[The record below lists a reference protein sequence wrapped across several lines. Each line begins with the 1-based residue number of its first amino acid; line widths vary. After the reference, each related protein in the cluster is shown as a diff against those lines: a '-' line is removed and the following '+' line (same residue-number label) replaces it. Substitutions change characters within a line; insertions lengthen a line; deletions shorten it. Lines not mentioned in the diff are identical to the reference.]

1 VKSFTL
7 CAFIRLKHL
16 NGYAL
21 MTDKNR
27 ATVLLITSAQSSQLA
42 FKEILDGTGFKLD
55 SASSA
60 EEGVHKAIELLPS
73 IIIIETS
80 PNTNGF
86 ETCRRLRASRVLEGI
101 PIVMLVE
108 REETDTRAVGLSAG
122 ADDFLDKPLD
132 GLQILARLRSL
143 SRFNRER
150 YLLADLTRFSWMVEH
165 AHEGYLMLD
174 RSGAIHY
181 ANDRA
186 INLLNMPED
195 FFGLPFVNV
204 VERQYLPKPTETW
217 QSWLEDP
224 APCFLIQPESPT
236 ARAVWV
242 VLEALEPPAGVEY
255 MRLTRLRDVTERMAI
270 YQDMRRFHTVVAHKL
285 RTPMSML
292 MMSMSIIKSQ
302 LDVLTPEEIKNMLD
316 SAIKGTDRLAEE
328 IRSILTYID
337 APLALNLGAPMTLKE
352 LPEMVKTSCEVLHLA
367 NIMFSMPENLQPITL
382 AMTPFAMEMILHE
395 LFENSRKFHPTHE
408 PQIEV
413 SVGQTE
419 PDFIHLRLSDNGLT
433 LSVEQLEWAWLPYFQ
448 GEKDFT
454 GELPG
459 LGLGFPMV
467 ATLVW
472 KAGGTINLRNRLN
485 SPGVVVDIRIPLEST
500 MRKMERSAAPYGS

>member
-1 VKSFTL
+1 MTK
-7 CAFIRLKHL
+7 L
-16 NGYAL
+16 NIPI
-21 MTDKNR
+21 
-27 ATVLLITSAQSSQLA
+27 LLISSNKSTRDS
-42 FKEILDGTGFKLD
+42 FVEILGGTGFMLD
-55 SASSA
+55 FATSGEKG
-60 EEGVHKAIELLPS
+60 EEKAIETLPS
-73 IIIIETS
+73 IILVDHNPATNSFETS
-80 PNTNGF
+80 
-86 ETCRRLRASRVLEGI
+86 RRLRSNHLLDGT
-101 PIVMLVE
+101 PIIMLVE
-108 REETDTRAVGLSAG
+108 REEGDVRAVGLSSG
-122 ADDFLDKPLD
+122 VDDFLDKPLD
-132 GLQILARLRSL
+132 GLQILARMRSL

-186 INLLNMPED
+186 IHLLNMPQN

-204 VERQYLPKPTETW
+204 VERQYVPKPSEAW
-217 QSWLEDP
+217 NSWLEDP

-242 VLEALEPPAGVEY
+242 VLEALEPPVDVEY
-255 MRLTRLRDVTERMAI
+255 QRLVRLRDVTERMSI

-292 MMSMSIIKSQ
+292 MMSMNIIKNQ
-302 LDVLTPEEIKNMLD
+302 LEVLSADEIKTMLT

-328 IRSILTYID
+328 VRTILSYID
-337 APLALNLGAPMTLKE
+337 APLALNLGTAVELKAIPDMIKSIYISLKLTDIVFS
-352 LPEMVKTSCEVLHLA
+352 LPESLFPLK
-367 NIMFSMPENLQPITL
+367 I
-382 AMTPFAMEMILHE
+382 AMTADALEIVLHE
-395 LFENSRKFHPTHE
+395 LFENARKFHPQHK

-413 SVGQTE
+413 SIGQTE
-419 PDFIHLRLSDNGLT
+419 SDFIQIRISDNGVN
-433 LSVEQLEWAWLPYFQ
+433 LSVEQLQWAWLPYFQ

-454 GELPG
+454 GEIPG

-472 KAGGTINLRNRLN
+472 KAGGTINLRNRIDG
-485 SPGVVVDIRIPLEST
+485 PGVIVDMRIPLEST
-500 MRKMERSAAPYGS
+500 MRKIERSAAPYGG

>member
-1 VKSFTL
+1 
-7 CAFIRLKHL
+7 
-16 NGYAL
+16 
-21 MTDKNR
+21 MTDKDH
-27 ATVLLITSAQSSQLA
+27 ATVLFITSNQSSRLA
-42 FKEILDGTGFKLD
+42 LEEILNGTGFEMG
-55 SASSA
+55 SSTSGQD
-60 EEGVHKAIELLPS
+60 GVRKSIELLPS
-73 IIIIETS
+73 IIIIENS
-80 PNTNGF
+80 QSINGF
-86 ETCRRLRASRVLEGI
+86 ETCRHLRANRVLEGT
-101 PIVMLVE
+101 PIVMLVG
-108 REETDTRAVGLSAG
+108 REEEDIRAGGLSAG

-165 AHEGYLMLD
+165 AQEGYLMLD

-195 FFGLPFVNV
+195 FFGLPFKNV
-204 VERQYLPKPTETW
+204 VEKQYVPKPEEAW
-217 QSWLEDP
+217 QGWSEDP
-224 APCFLIQPESPT
+224 APCFLVQPESPT

-242 VLEALEPPAGVEY
+242 VLEALEPPVAVEY
-255 MRLTRLRDVTERMAI
+255 QRLVRLRDVTERMSI

-292 MMSMSIIKSQ
+292 MMSMSIIKNQ
-302 LDVLTPEEIKNMLD
+302 LEVLSPEEIKNMLA

-328 IRSILTYID
+328 VRSILTFID
-337 APLALNLGAPMTLKE
+337 APLALNLGSPMVLSELPNLVKSTCSTLKLTDISFT
-352 LPEMVKTSCEVLHLA
+352 LPEHLQSVTIAITPDALEMV
-367 NIMFSMPENLQPITL
+367 
-382 AMTPFAMEMILHE
+382 LHE

-408 PQIEV
+408 PQIEF

-419 PDFIHLRLSDNGLT
+419 PDFIQMRISDNGLT
-433 LSVEQLEWAWLPYFQ
+433 LSVEQLQWAWLPYFQ

-467 ATLVW
+467 ATLIW
-472 KAGGTINLRNRLN
+472 KSGGTIKLRNRMN
-485 SPGVVVDIRIPLEST
+485 GPGVVIDLRIPLESV
-500 MRKMERSAAPYGS
+500 MRNMERSAAPYGS

>member
-1 VKSFTL
+1 MKTNQRVT
-7 CAFIRLKHL
+7 I
-16 NGYAL
+16 
-21 MTDKNR
+21 
-27 ATVLLITSAQSSQLA
+27 LLITSNQTTQIMFDEILSGTGFGMDFAVSGDEGVQKCLDMLPSIVVVDNSPTNNGFEVSRRLRSNR
-42 FKEILDGTGFKLD
+42 ILDGT
-55 SASSA
+55 
-60 EEGVHKAIELLPS
+60 P
-73 IIIIETS
+73 II
-80 PNTNGF
+80 
-86 ETCRRLRASRVLEGI
+86 
-101 PIVMLVE
+101 MLVD
-108 REETDTRAVGLSAG
+108 REAGDARAIGLSSG
-122 ADDFLDKPLD
+122 VDDFLDKPLD

-150 YLLADLTRFSWMVEH
+150 YLVADLTRFSWMVEN

-186 INLLNMPED
+186 IHLLNMPDD

-204 VERQYLPKPTETW
+204 VERQYLPKPPETW
-217 QSWLEDP
+217 ASWLEDP

-242 VLEALEPPAGVEY
+242 VLEALEPPGGVEY
-255 MRLTRLRDVTERMAI
+255 QRLVRLRDVTERMSI

-292 MMSMSIIKSQ
+292 MMSMTIIKNQ
-302 LDVLTPEEIKNMLD
+302 LEVLSPEEIKNMLA

-328 IRSILTYID
+328 VRTILSYID
-337 APLALNLGAPMTLKE
+337 APLALNLGTALTLRD
-352 LPEMVKTSCEVLHLA
+352 LPELVKSVCSNLKLTNVL
-367 NIMFSMPENLQPITL
+367 FSIPEILYPIRI
-382 AMTPFAMEMILHE
+382 AMTPDAVEIIIHE
-395 LFENSRKFHPTHE
+395 LFENARKFHPKHE

-419 PDFIHLRLSDNGLT
+419 PDFIQMRISDDGVC
-433 LSVEQLEWAWLPYFQ
+433 LSVEQLQWAWLPYFQ

-454 GELPG
+454 GEIPG

-472 KAGGTINLRNRLN
+472 KSGGTINLRNRIN
-485 SPGVVVDIRIPLEST
+485 GPGVIIDMRIPLEST
-500 MRKMERSAAPYGS
+500 MRKIERNAAPYGS

>member
-1 VKSFTL
+1 
-7 CAFIRLKHL
+7 
-16 NGYAL
+16 

-27 ATVLLITSAQSSQLA
+27 ATVLLITSDQSTQLA

-55 SASSA
+55 FASSGK
-60 EEGVHKAIELLPS
+60 EGVDKAIELLPS
-73 IIIIETS
+73 IMVVETS

-86 ETCRRLRASRVLEGI
+86 ETCRHLRANRVLEGI

-108 REETDTRAVGLSAG
+108 REDGDTRAVGLSAG

-174 RSGAIHY
+174 RAGAIHY

-204 VERQYLPKPTETW
+204 VERQYVPKPVEAW
-217 QSWLEDP
+217 ESWLEDP
-224 APCFLIQPESPT
+224 VPCFLIQPESPT

-255 MRLTRLRDVTERMAI
+255 MRLARLRDVTERMSI

-292 MMSMSIIKSQ
+292 MMSVTLLKNQ
-302 LDVLTPEEIKNMLD
+302 LEKLSPDEIKKMLGT
-316 SAIKGTDRLAEE
+316 AIKGTDRLAEE
-328 IRSILTYID
+328 VRTILTYID
-337 APLALNLGAPMTLKE
+337 APLALNLGAPMLLKN
-352 LPEMVKTSCEVLHLA
+352 LPDMIRDICANLQLEDIVFSFPDNLISTSVAITFDALEMV
-367 NIMFSMPENLQPITL
+367 F
-382 AMTPFAMEMILHE
+382 HE
-395 LFENSRKFHPTHE
+395 LLENARKFHPAHN
-408 PQIEV
+408 PRIEI
-413 SVGQTE
+413 SVGQTDDE
-419 PDFIHLRLSDNGLT
+419 FIRIRLADNGLT
-433 LSVEQLEWAWLPYFQ
+433 LSIEQLQWAWLPYFQ

-467 ATLVW
+467 ATLIW
-472 KAGGTINLRNRLN
+472 KSGGAINLRNR
-485 SPGVVVDIRIPLEST
+485 SDGPGVIVDLKIPLEST
-500 MRKMERSAAPYGS
+500 MRKVERSAAPYGS